1 MVEAIDVV
9 EIGAGNI
16 GSVKRCLE
24 MLDIRYQ
31 VVNYS
36 NPPTGN
42 SPLLLPGV
50 GAFGPVMDHLR
61 KDRFDER
68 LVDLV
73 RNGTPYLGICIGM
86 QILFDSSEEAKNTK
100 GLGLV
105 SGVVRKFQEGKVPQI
120 GWNNIEISPSPNGNN
135 TGQFPEAGYV
145 YFVNS
150 YYPDP
155 SLKESVLYYADYFV
169 RFCAAVAHK
178 NITAFQFHP
187 EKSGKFGKELLKRWI
202 DSVT

>member
-1 MVEAIDVV
+1 MLETIDLV

-24 MLDIRYQ
+24 MLDIRYE
-31 VVNYS
+31 VVNAGK
-36 NPPTGN
+36 PPKGN

-73 RNGTPYLGICIGM
+73 KSGTPYLGICIGM
-86 QILFDSSEEAKNTK
+86 QILFDASEEARDTK
-100 GLGLV
+100 GLGLMP
-105 SGVVRKFQEGKVPQI
+105 GLVRKFQEGKVPQI
-120 GWNNIEISPSPNGNN
+120 GWNDIELSSSRNGSGPTN
-135 TGQFPEAGYV
+135 FPQSGYV

-155 SLKESVLYYADYFV
+155 ALPEHCLYYANYYV

-187 EKSGKFGKELLKRWI
+187 EKSGRFGKELLKRWV
-202 DSVT
+202 DNVS